1 MQKRAFLCYIL
12 RAIRAGR
19 CRERRYAD
27 QIYSDRLQNAPFR
40 SHIFENFLR
49 LRRQGGIDPL
59 TKILYLWTD
68 VPWSACACV
77 SDTLVSPAETALPVE
92 MSFGYGLK
100 RPSHPC
106 IRWGPESPTGM
117 GTLGGHTW
125 ARRGVASRHTERCW
139 HGGSKCS
146 PAVDKL
152 SVIRKGQHVAMRLWL
167 PVLQQLLQ
175 CYSAAGRRVKCCDVC
190 LFVCLPAYAR
200 NYTSDLHRSFRAC
213 CPWQW
218 LGLPLAACTSSF
230 MDDVIFA
237 QSGPLH
243 GAMLIPLQRG
253 TSLRRRAQADTRAA
267 CACWRV
273 HHARGAG
280 RPGAETA
287 VHHCRDGHGL
297 GPSMDWVGLGRIFQH
312 MWWVGLGWFE
322 LNEKYV
328 AL

>member
-1 MQKRAFLCYIL
+1 M
-12 RAIRAGR
+12 
-19 CRERRYAD
+19 
-27 QIYSDRLQNAPFR
+27 
-40 SHIFENFLR
+40 
-49 LRRQGGIDPL
+49 
-59 TKILYLWTD
+59 
-68 VPWSACACV
+68 
-77 SDTLVSPAETALPVE
+77 SPAETALPVE
-92 MSFGYGLK
+92 MPFWIWTQAAQSSMYSMGAGI
-100 RPSHPC
+100 SH
-106 IRWGPESPTGM
+106 GNGHF
-117 GTLGGHTW
+117 GGHTW
-125 ARRGVASRHTERCW
+125 ARQGVASRHTERCW

-200 NYTSDLHRSFRAC
+200 NYASDLHRSFRAC

-267 CACWRV
+267 CAC
-273 HHARGAG
+273 
-280 RPGAETA
+280 
-287 VHHCRDGHGL
+287 
-297 GPSMDWVGLGRIFQH
+297 
-312 MWWVGLGWFE
+312 
-322 LNEKYV
+322 
-328 AL
+328 